1 MEKELKLIEE
11 INSKERR
18 TVEDLD
24 ILKKL
29 NEKTGIYYLENDII
43 KIEYHSPLEKYKA
56 EQLLKILEKNPNLY
70 KTFLEEKEKISFS
83 NEEKN
88 DEKIIKM
95 GSYEFETKID
105 RNMFLMKLLESQG
118 KNGILIA
125 TDIKEKLEGK
135 KSLVTKEEK
144 MQLLKKK
151 LLEGIKEQGQIDF
164 FDYLDLMKG
173 NLAINENV
181 YLRKLAIDIA
191 FNYDYYVILKR
202 IIQNADDAEMK
213 ELIYYLLYKECALDL
228 LNEQLEFQNRKIN
241 KDGKRDFLVEN
252 LMPLSTFFATKLPDV
267 IEKYKQAEIK
277 QTKALTR
284 EEIIKETVE
293 ILKDIDPSNN
303 LLKEFEENISNSKI
317 ILWDSKDTEKRKQMY
332 QKYHETFNIDDPLC
346 HYKSKNNEITD
357 YIVNIPLNY
366 TVDDI
371 PAIIHEI
378 MHLNSILKNPTT
390 GRSEDLVEFA
400 SIYFEEYAKNKLM
413 EKGYTKE
420 ELYSSRNER
429 ITNTLQLYKIV
440 SPAIFWLNQYQ
451 QNGNLKFEE
460 IDKVVRSEWKN
471 VFDECQKRNY
481 NQQTTNDIL
490 AEFGLAA
497 NINESTDKQIGI
509 LNQILIRYNTSIF
522 EGYKYIL
529 GTILAHQAM
538 EKQIDKKTILS
549 ISNNLNNIEN
559 PLDVLITL
567 GIDINKYGFEGKKEE
582 LETIT
587 HKAK

>member
-11 INSKERR
+11 INSKERI

-29 NEKTGIYYLENDII
+29 NEKTGTYYLENDII
-43 KIEYHSPLEKYKA
+43 KIEYHSLLEKYKA
-56 EQLLKILEKNPNLY
+56 EQLLKILEKNPNFY
-70 KTFLEEKEKISFS
+70 KTFLEGKEKISFS
-83 NEEKN
+83 NEEIN
-88 DEKIIKM
+88 DDKLIKIE
-95 GSYEFETKID
+95 SYEFETKINHD
-105 RNMFLMKLLESQG
+105 MFLKKMLESQG

-135 KSLVTKEEK
+135 KSLVTKDEK
-144 MQLLKKK
+144 IQLLKKK

-164 FDYLDLMKG
+164 FDYLDLMNG
-173 NLAINENV
+173 IGINENV
-181 YLRKLAIDIA
+181 YLRKLTTDIA
-191 FNYDYYVILKR
+191 FNYDYYFILKR
-202 IIQNADDAEMK
+202 IIQNTDDTEMK

-252 LMPLSTFFATKLPDV
+252 LIPLSTFFATKLPDV
-267 IEKYKQAEIK
+267 IEKYKQTEIK
-277 QTKALTR
+277 QTKSLTR

-303 LLKEFEENISNSKI
+303 LLKEFEENISNGRI
-317 ILWDSKDTEKRKQMY
+317 ILWNSKDTEKRKQMY
-332 QKYHETFNIDDPLC
+332 QKYHKNFNIDEALC
-346 HYKSKNNEITD
+346 FSKIENNKITD
-357 YIVNIPLNY
+357 NVVNIPLNY

-371 PAIIHEI
+371 PIIIHEM
-378 MHLNSILKNPTT
+378 MHLNSALKNPIAE
-390 GRSEDLVEFA
+390 RSEDLSEFP
-400 SIYFEEYAKNKLM
+400 SIYFEEYAKHKLM

-420 ELYSSRNER
+420 ELYSSKNKR

-440 SPAIFWLNQYQ
+440 SPTIFWLNQYQ

-460 IDKVVRSEWKN
+460 IDKIVRSEWKT
-471 VFDECQKRNY
+471 VFNECQKRNY

-497 NINESTDKQIGI
+497 NINESTDKQIGA
-509 LNQILIRYNTSIF
+509 LNQLLIRYNTSIF
-522 EGYKYIL
+522 KGYKYIL
-529 GTILAHQAM
+529 GTILAQQAM

-559 PLDVLITL
+559 PLDALIVL
-567 GIDINKYGFEGKKEE
+567 GIDTQKYGFEGKKEE
-582 LETIT
+582 LENTT
-587 HKAK
+587 HKSK

>member
-1 MEKELKLIEE
+1 MEKELTLIEE
-11 INSKERR
+11 INAKGRI
-18 TVEDLD
+18 TVEDLN

-29 NEKTGIYYLENDII
+29 NEKTGTYYLENDII
-43 KIEYHSPLEKYKA
+43 KIEYHSLLEKYKA
-56 EQLLKILEKNPNLY
+56 EQLLKILEKNPNFY
-70 KTFLEEKEKISFS
+70 KTFLEGKEKISFS
-83 NEEKN
+83 NEEIN
-88 DEKIIKM
+88 DDKLIKIE
-95 GSYEFETKID
+95 SYEFETKINHD
-105 RNMFLMKLLESQG
+105 MFLKKMLESQG

-135 KSLVTKEEK
+135 KSLVTKDEK
-144 MQLLKKK
+144 IQLLKKK

-164 FDYLDLMKG
+164 FDYLDLMNG
-173 NLAINENV
+173 IGINENV
-181 YLRKLAIDIA
+181 YLRKLTTDIA

-202 IIQNADDAEMK
+202 IIQNTDDTEMK

-228 LNEQLEFQNRKIN
+228 LNEQLDFQNRKIN

-252 LMPLSTFFATKLPDV
+252 LIPLSTFFATKLPDV
-267 IEKYKQAEIK
+267 IEKYKQTEIK

-303 LLKEFEENISNSKI
+303 LLKEFEENISNGRI
-317 ILWDSKDTEKRKQMY
+317 ILWNSKDTEKRKQMY
-332 QKYHETFNIDDPLC
+332 QKYHKNFNIDEALC
-346 HYKSKNNEITD
+346 FSKIENNKITD
-357 YIVNIPLNY
+357 NVVNIPLNY

-371 PAIIHEI
+371 PIIIHEM
-378 MHLNSILKNPTT
+378 MHLNSALKNPIAE
-390 GRSEDLVEFA
+390 RSEDIVEFA

-440 SPAIFWLNQYQ
+440 SPTIFWLNQYQ

-460 IDKVVRSEWKN
+460 IDKIVRSEWN
-471 VFDECQKRNY
+471 TVFDECQKRNY

-497 NINESTDKQIGI
+497 NINESTDKQIGA
-509 LNQILIRYNTSIF
+509 LNQLLIRYNTSIF
-522 EGYKYIL
+522 KGYKYIL
-529 GTILAHQAM
+529 GTILAQQAM

-559 PLDVLITL
+559 PLDALIVL
-567 GIDINKYGFEGKKEE
+567 GIDTQKYGFEGKKEE
-582 LETIT
+582 LENTT
-587 HKAK
+587 HKSK